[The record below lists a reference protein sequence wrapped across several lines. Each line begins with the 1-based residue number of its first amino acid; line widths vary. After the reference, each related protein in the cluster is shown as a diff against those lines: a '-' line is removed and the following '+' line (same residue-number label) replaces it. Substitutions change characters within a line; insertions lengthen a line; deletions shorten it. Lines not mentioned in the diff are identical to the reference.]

1 MRSEEST
8 QNQNKY
14 RNTKNDFASS
24 QVWAATPR
32 KNQAGQNQKL
42 VKNFVLTTPLQ
53 VHSKLSELLNKAQG
67 SNDDSLKQPVIP
79 LVAYSEQGRRGTP
92 DYKN

>member
-8 QNQNKY
+8 QNQN
-14 RNTKNDFASS
+14 NDFASS
-24 QVWAATPR
+24 QVWAANPR

-67 SNDDSLKQPVIP
+67 SNDDSLKQPVVP
-79 LVAYSEQGRRGTP
+79 LVAYSEQGIRGTP